1 MLAGVTGLT
10 SNSSALAAIS
20 ENISNS
26 NTVGYKDVGIDF
38 DSLVNS
44 GAATGDY
51 AAGGVTTNTQ
61 QYVTQQG
68 SLQSAAQVTDLAIS
82 GNGFFVTTNSS
93 MPTSTSPNYYTRAG
107 AFTVDSNGFLKNDAG
122 LYLEGW
128 PADSN
133 GNISTTSANL
143 SSLQPINILQVASE
157 AQPTTTASVDAN
169 LNADQTVSSAAQNAG
184 AGTAAAPGYN
194 ADVDPTTSPATEVS
208 MAEYDSNPSTGV
220 APDFSVTVPVS
231 DSKGGTRNVQVDF
244 LKSGVANQWY
254 AEVVADPPSDV
265 ENDPSLPAG
274 LIESGIVAFN
284 PDGTLDT
291 ADTTLNMNITLGA
304 SSSAAPAAGSGESSA
319 KWATGLG
326 VNGQTVNLDL
336 SKLTQLSAASNVTQV
351 TTNGTASGGISGV
364 SISDSGIVTAVY
376 DNGNTRTLAQIALA
390 TFPNEDGLTSVD
402 GDAYQQS
409 INSGAL
415 TLKAAGT
422 GGAGTISPS
431 SLESSTVDLSQE
443 FTGLITTQQAYSA
456 ASKVITTADQMI
468 QQLLSIQQ

>member
-20 ENISNS
+20 ENIANS
-26 NTVGYKDVGIDF
+26 NTVGYKEVGVDF
-38 DSLVNS
+38 DSLVNAS
-44 GAATGDY
+44 DTGDY
-51 AAGGVTTNTQ
+51 SAGGVTTTTQ

-68 SLQSAAQVTDLAIS
+68 SLQSTSQVTDLAIS
-82 GNGFFVTTNSS
+82 GNGFFVTSNTPS
-93 MPTSTSPNYYTRAG
+93 PTSDSPTYFTRDG
-107 AFTVDSNGFLKNDAG
+107 DFTVNADGYLQNDSG

-133 GNISTTSANL
+133 GDINVDSANL

-157 AQPTTTASVDAN
+157 AQPTTSASVDAN
-169 LNADQTVSSAAQNAG
+169 LNAAQTVSSAAQNAG
-184 AGTAAAPGYN
+184 AGTASAPGYD
-194 ADVDPTTSPATEVS
+194 ADVNPSTTPATAVS
-208 MAEYDSNPSTGV
+208 MAEYDNNPATGV
-220 APDFSVTVPVS
+220 APDFTITVPVS
-231 DSKGGTRNVQVDF
+231 DSQGGTRNLQIDL
-244 LKSGVANQWY
+244 LKSNVANQWY

-265 ENDPSLPAG
+265 QTDPDLPQG
-274 LIESGIVAFN
+274 LVESGIIAFN
-284 PDGTLDT
+284 PDGTINT
-291 ADTTLNMNITLGA
+291 ADTTLSSSITLGA
-304 SSSAAPAAGSGESSA
+304 SSAATPTAGAGESAA

-336 SKLTQLSAASNVTQV
+336 SQLTQLSAASSVTQV
-351 TTNGTASGGISGV
+351 TANGTASGSISGV
-364 SISDSGIVTAVY
+364 SISDSGVVTAVY
-376 DNGNTRTLAQIALA
+376 DNGTTRTLAQVALA
-390 TFPNEDGLTSVD
+390 TFPNEDGLTAVN
-402 GDAYQQS
+402 GNAYQQS

-443 FTGLITTQQAYSA
+443 FTSLITTQDAYSA